1 MDRRDD
7 QVVPLP
13 DLPER
18 VEAAVTGL
26 RPMSLNLEPDVA
38 RFAEELR
45 RIFGGLE
52 MSLGQYAHIHHRDKS
67 GLSRYLSGSRVPPR
81 AILDELIS
89 DFTKICGIPLT
100 AEADSHLRQLHLAA
114 LACRDQRA
122 YQVQVITD
130 KLENATTELW
140 QTKRQVKEL
149 EEELARRE
157 STLHDLTAGTR
168 QLQRAWDEERER
180 ADEELEN
187 AQERYMKLKAEYD
200 RLVGQAAE
208 LRTRLAQAQERELK
222 ARERCRRLEQQLDAI
237 EPNPGGGVTENDD
250 ATTAN
255 RAAADSPLNG
265 RQPRSAGSNWRET
278 VFNATGGLVRVR
290 ESATQRRREL
300 VRRAQTP
307 VAGGHHRVAVI
318 GLKGGVG
325 KTTTTIGLGATL
337 ATVRGDRIIAVDA
350 SPDRGTLSDRVRLET
365 SATVRDLLNE
375 RQQVYRYA
383 DVRAFTS
390 QDTSRLEV
398 LASDRDPAMSVAFSK
413 EDYLNVARMLEQ
425 YYSICITD
433 CSTGLVHSAM
443 AGALSL
449 ADQIILVSSPSVDG
463 VDSADATLDWLEV
476 HDCGELVHNAVVVLS
491 VIRPPSKNTV
501 GLDSFKQHFAA
512 RCREVIQIPYD
523 AHLEEGTEISLERLS
538 PATTQ
543 AWLRLAAAVGEAFA
557 WSPIKARTNSNGRE
571 ASPDSMAKALEGR

>member
-1 MDRRDD
+1 M
-7 QVVPLP
+7 
-13 DLPER
+13 
-18 VEAAVTGL
+18 
-26 RPMSLNLEPDVA
+26 
-38 RFAEELR
+38 
-45 RIFGGLE
+45 
-52 MSLGQYAHIHHRDKS
+52 
-67 GLSRYLSGSRVPPR
+67 
-81 AILDELIS
+81 
-89 DFTKICGIPLT
+89 
-100 AEADSHLRQLHLAA
+100 
-114 LACRDQRA
+114 
-122 YQVQVITD
+122 
-130 KLENATTELW
+130 
-140 QTKRQVKEL
+140 
-149 EEELARRE
+149 
-157 STLHDLTAGTR
+157 
-168 QLQRAWDEERER
+168 
-180 ADEELEN
+180 
-187 AQERYMKLKAEYD
+187 
-200 RLVGQAAE
+200 
-208 LRTRLAQAQERELK
+208 
-222 ARERCRRLEQQLDAI
+222 
-237 EPNPGGGVTENDD
+237 
-250 ATTAN
+250 
-255 RAAADSPLNG
+255 
-265 RQPRSAGSNWRET
+265 
-278 VFNATGGLVRVR
+278 RVR